1 MSGKKKLD
9 LRGVSLYALCKRG

>member
-9 LRGVSLYALCKRG
+9 LRGVSLYTLCKRG